1 MKRIILTDILIYSV
15 CWSLTFCIF
24 NVCASL
30 HQPADSY
37 QSGDVQ
43 IVGIFPTSSSFNAL
57 LNQCSKYSLKSIKL
71 AQSMMYAIDELV
83 NKNSSLLPGIKV
95 GWTLIDSCSSLEH
108 VLASLNYHLK
118 LSGIF
123 NNHNLHYNINGTL
136 LPNDQCNVNSTLR
149 PPIIGVVGEENDEIT
164 LPVAFVTGALKV
176 LQIGYNSYSSI
187 FNNRNLYPY
196 FYHTS
201 PSFAYQIKALL
212 EVAAHFKWNWVS
224 FITAGSVI
232 TSNYQQFLSHMCKSK
247 QICISYSAVINSNH
261 TKSYLKKVVKKL
273 KFLTKTDAVIVL
285 GDGNIIIELLK
296 EAELQNVT
304 NKTWIGSYTWLAPV
318 HLKKINIQCE

>member
-83 NKNSSLLPGIKV
+83 NKNSSILPGIKV

-108 VLASLNYHLK
+108 VLASLNYHFK

-123 NNHNLHYNINGTL
+123 NNHNLHYNI
-136 LPNDQCNVNSTLR
+136 
-149 PPIIGVVGEENDEIT
+149 
-164 LPVAFVTGALKV
+164 
-176 LQIGYNSYSSI
+176 
-187 FNNRNLYPY
+187 PY
-196 FYHTS
+196 IRF
-201 PSFAYQIKALL
+201 F
-212 EVAAHFKWNWVS
+212 F
-224 FITAGSVI
+224 
-232 TSNYQQFLSHMCKSK
+232 
-247 QICISYSAVINSNH
+247 SAVI
-261 TKSYLKKVVKKL
+261 
-273 KFLTKTDAVIVL
+273 
-285 GDGNIIIELLK
+285 
-296 EAELQNVT
+296 
-304 NKTWIGSYTWLAPV
+304 
-318 HLKKINIQCE
+318 